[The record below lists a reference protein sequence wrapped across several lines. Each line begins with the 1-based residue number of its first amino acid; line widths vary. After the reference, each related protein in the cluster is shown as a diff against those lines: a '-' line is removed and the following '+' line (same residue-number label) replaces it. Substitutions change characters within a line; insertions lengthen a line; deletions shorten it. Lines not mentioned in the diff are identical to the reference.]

1 MRRDTTPS
9 GEALQL
15 DASAL
20 PHDIFD
26 AQRVVYDVLA
36 VKLPSRRYVVS

>member
-1 MRRDTTPS
+1 MRRDTTLQ
-9 GEALQL
+9 GKLQL